1 MILLFFLGWTW
12 TGITTSGTN
21 PLQLDAKDKP
31 AGAWTAEQVAKF
43 LEERMGQNKFYIVCV
58 SLVLFLSLS
67 SSPSPSLDPSASASL
82 ARRWSRGASLMSLYG
97 TLAYKPDEM

>member
-1 MILLFFLGWTW
+1 MIVSSKGWTW

-31 AGAWTAEQVAKF
+31 AGAWTAEQVTKF

-58 SLVLFLSLS
+58 SFC
-67 SSPSPSLDPSASASL
+67 SL
-82 ARRWSRGASLMSLYG
+82 ASRSSFPFFTLITILQLCSGGASLMSSYSIP
-97 TLAYKPDEM
+97 A